1 MTNWATN
8 AILKKATD
16 NPKAQIATMII
27 PMLN

>member
-8 AILKKATD
+8 AILKKATN